1 MPDRRGPLGNLGSA
15 TRRVRPEGR
24 LLFAG
29 HWYRHE
35 QLLNFVGSD
44 VRVTA
49 TDIWVSQT
57 VDVNDLNGNFICQ
70 AELVTETESQ

>member
-1 MPDRRGPLGNLGSA
+1 MPDRRGPLGNLSSA

-29 HWYRHE
+29 HSYQHE
-35 QLLNFVGSD
+35 RLLNFVGTD

-57 VDVNDLNGNFICQ
+57 VSVNDLKGNFICQ
-70 AELVTETESQ
+70 AELVNDTETR